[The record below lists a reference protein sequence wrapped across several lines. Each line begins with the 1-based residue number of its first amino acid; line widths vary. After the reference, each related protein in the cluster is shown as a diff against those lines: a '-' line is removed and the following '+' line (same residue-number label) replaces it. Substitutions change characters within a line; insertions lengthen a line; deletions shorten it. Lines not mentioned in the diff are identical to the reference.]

1 MDGPAMKLS
10 IKSEKEVSIDQ
21 VVKEA
26 NAIWKFARN
35 RKLKFGDAE
44 KTNELLEEIRKKHP
58 QFCQSYPIVSRYICQ
73 MQEYSAKAFRMW
85 LIKIKEHPWKSPEE
99 YMDAQADYVV
109 KLYCSRKPH
118 ANKTEISNIRT
129 NIRGMLMSEYNH
141 FKSCAEQNDAAVTL
155 NEEKLHSKNSD
166 ELFRF
171 AKLAGVEGISKAE
184 TIRFE
189 SDVKGDI
196 RDLDSVIN
204 EKISANGGGEKL
216 TVSFMDL
223 L

>member
-1 MDGPAMKLS
+1 
-10 IKSEKEVSIDQ
+10 
-21 VVKEA
+21 
-26 NAIWKFARN
+26 
-35 RKLKFGDAE
+35 
-44 KTNELLEEIRKKHP
+44 
-58 QFCQSYPIVSRYICQ
+58 
-73 MQEYSAKAFRMW
+73 
-85 LIKIKEHPWKSPEE
+85 
-99 YMDAQADYVV
+99 
-109 KLYCSRKPH
+109 
-118 ANKTEISNIRT
+118 
-129 NIRGMLMSEYNH
+129 MSEYNH